1 MRLRSPYFEV
11 MIDWILA
18 HEPVLRLAVFAGV
31 LGLMLALEAAFPRR
45 DRVMARV
52 SRWRTN
58 GLIVVIDTVALRVLI
73 PTVAAGVALWAQ
85 AQGFGLFNLTAWPV
99 WLEIALAIMALDLS
113 VYGQHVATHKI
124 PVLWAFHQVHHIDRD
139 LDATSGIRFHPVEIV
154 LSLVYKFAVIL
165 VLGPA
170 AVAVILFEIL
180 LNASSMFNH
189 ANLAMP
195 LWLDRMLRPLIVT
208 PDMHRVHHSVHNDE
222 TNSNFGFCLSSWD
235 RLFRTYKAQPVE
247 GHHAMTIGLPDH
259 QTEGPGQ
266 LAYALALPFR
276 SLFVRPKKRLQPE
289 T

>member
-1 MRLRSPYFEV
+1 

-45 DRVMARV
+45 DRVMARLG
-52 SRWRTN
+52 RWRTN
-58 GLIVVIDTVALRVLI
+58 GLIVVLDSLAIRVLV

-85 AQGFGLFNLTAWPV
+85 AGGLGLFNLTAWPV
-99 WLEIALAIMALDLS
+99 WLEIALAIVALDLS

-154 LSLVYKFAVIL
+154 LSMAYKFAVI
-165 VLGPA
+165 VILGPA

-180 LNASSMFNH
+180 LNASAMFNH

-208 PDMHRVHHSVHNDE
+208 PDMHRVHHSVYRQE
-222 TNSNFGFCLSSWD
+222 TDSNYGFCLSIWD
-235 RLFRTYKAQPVE
+235 RLFRTYKAQPAE
-247 GHHAMTIGLPDH
+247 GHNAMTIGLPNH

-266 LAYALALPFR
+266 LVYSLALPFR
-276 SLFVRPKKRLQPE
+276 SLFARSKKRLQPE
-289 T
+289 G